1 MTQEAPTRHAFVA
14 AIAARDA
21 EAVVDSLAPDVV
33 LHSAVAVS
41 PFEGKDVV
49 ADVYRSVLES
59 FEELRIVDE
68 FQNGDTHAFWW
79 EGRMDGRFVAGA
91 DRVRSDANGKAREI
105 TVVGRPLSGVST
117 FIAAIGLRF
126 GRRRRGPAVGWALRI
141 SALPLPVLFSLLE
154 PVTRWLARGSR

>member
-1 MTQEAPTRHAFVA
+1 VTTEGRHAFTA
-14 AIAARDA
+14 AIAARDVDA
-21 EAVVDSLAPDVV
+21 LVDSLAPDVV

-68 FQNGDTHAFWW
+68 FRSGDTHCFWW

-91 DRVRSDANGKAREI
+91 DRVRSDADGRAREI
-105 TVVGRPLSGVST
+105 TVLGRPLSGVST
-117 FIAAIGLRF
+117 FVSAIGLRF
-126 GRRRRGPAVGWALRI
+126 GTRRRGPAVGRALRL
-141 SALPLPVLFSLLE
+141 SALPLPVLFKLLE
-154 PVTRWLARGSR
+154 PITRWLARGNAGR